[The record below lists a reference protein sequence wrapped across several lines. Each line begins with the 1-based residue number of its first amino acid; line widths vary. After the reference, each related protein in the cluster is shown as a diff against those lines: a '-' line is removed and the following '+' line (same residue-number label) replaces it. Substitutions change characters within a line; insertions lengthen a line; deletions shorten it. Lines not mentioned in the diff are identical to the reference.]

1 MVVPLRLDRRRIIR
15 PAAQEV
21 HRTDNVVE
29 RIGAQNLCGSLLI
42 LKIADLDAGEHLV
55 LLAQLLD
62 EGKIFIERI
71 LELICLQ
78 PFALERAHKA
88 VVENEIV
95 IVELLELREC
105 VRVLRESDLINAA
118 QGLDFRR
125 PLRSSPFI
133 EKFLATYRNEVP
145 FIKEDIVMY
154 KEIHKT
160 VAFLKRHQVNY

>member
-1 MVVPLRLDRRRIIR
+1 M
-15 PAAQEV
+15 

-78 PFALERAHKA
+78 PFALERTHKA
-88 VVENEIV
+88 VVEDEIV

-118 QGLDFRR
+118 LRR
-125 PLRSSPFI
+125 RAEESLRIVLVIGAVLQMHMIIKTHRLPQSNSPARMRSQTSI
-133 EKFLATYRNEVP
+133 TPCARLLGAR
-145 FIKEDIVMY
+145 
-154 KEIHKT
+154 
-160 VAFLKRHQVNY
+160 